1 MSQVSQN
8 LHVLPNAHPIQPSA
22 LCVHQEG
29 VTEGESKEGEVRLG
43 NDDKVEK
50 EEEEEGVAAGWQ
62 GRALAVDRQARSTR
76 MFNLLAPINER
87 HVTRVAEKHGAPP
100 SPEGDDNVEAISAQ
114 AFGDVA
120 AECSHDWRLPR
131 VLTPRRLYCNDE
143 HAEHGQQT
151 LVQTD
156 THSSELISPLEN
168 TESEVSLLRRGG
180 GEEGG
185 GGGGLAHENKESEVS
200 ALPPL
205 DSEDT
210 ASESEHNYLTSQE
223 IQHMHERVHEWLSSA
238 PPPDDHALVAQSSYS
253 GKDGASPVHSHPI
266 HYVPVQMEVSQGIED
281 VRGCEGQEEEAAEA
295 AEAAEGGGEEGV
307 DCHGMGMEA
316 RILSSEET
324 LVNSPPYASLEHTV
338 REGKGERHEMG
349 CEDSVARGARYT
361 SFGVLKPLSRLEFT
375 QARAQ
380 QTHAHSVCV

>member
-1 MSQVSQN
+1 
-8 LHVLPNAHPIQPSA
+8 
-22 LCVHQEG
+22 
-29 VTEGESKEGEVRLG
+29 
-43 NDDKVEK
+43 
-50 EEEEEGVAAGWQ
+50 
-62 GRALAVDRQARSTR
+62 
-76 MFNLLAPINER
+76 
-87 HVTRVAEKHGAPP
+87 
-100 SPEGDDNVEAISAQ
+100 
-114 AFGDVA
+114 
-120 AECSHDWRLPR
+120 
-131 VLTPRRLYCNDE
+131 
-143 HAEHGQQT
+143 
-151 LVQTD
+151 
-156 THSSELISPLEN
+156 
-168 TESEVSLLRRGG
+168 
-180 GEEGG
+180 
-185 GGGGLAHENKESEVS
+185 
-200 ALPPL
+200 
-205 DSEDT
+205 
-210 ASESEHNYLTSQE
+210 
-223 IQHMHERVHEWLSSA
+223 MHERVHEWLSSA